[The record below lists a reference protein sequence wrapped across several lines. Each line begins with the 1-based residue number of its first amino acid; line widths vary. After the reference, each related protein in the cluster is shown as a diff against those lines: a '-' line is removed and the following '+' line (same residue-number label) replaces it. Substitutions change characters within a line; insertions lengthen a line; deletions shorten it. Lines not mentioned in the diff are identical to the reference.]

1 MSSRKIGRLVA
12 AAFLLLPLAGVAE
25 NICQTRCSR
34 AGQNVINDLELRS
47 AYVNT
52 GCQRH
57 TSLTWEQCVQKNRP
71 QATAA
76 TASPAQRPQ
85 TSRTQQGSSD
95 PAKPQLPEQLA
106 GPGGP
111 PAPTVSSETK
121 PPEGTR
127 TQDPT
132 TAGRPST
139 SAGAQPDYSLTA
151 VCKEN
156 PERCRL
162 GSPTSTGTE
171 QGSPSVNGAP
181 AVAAVTTN
189 PVSSPAPER
198 GPDVSGEFKPVSS
211 PEKDGEDSFLKKHLW
226 RNSFDDAADANKKAA
241 KSCGHGE
248 LCEGAS
254 KTAGKVSKEQETM
267 ADVSRVSDA
276 VGMAA
281 VGATALNELRKKSDQ
296 QKSLE
301 SVAKVHKAAGAAN
314 IAAGATDL
322 GLAGYAWLS
331 QKKRLETERDS
342 VNEQLK
348 KISTAAANDPRFK
361 DQKYRD
367 AFVAE
372 LTARKNGIEK
382 ELNAAIDKTT
392 TASVQH
398 AKWGAG
404 KLASGLAAAK
414 FAKSATKQADDMK
427 SLRQAT
433 QVQAYTGNLYGV
445 GIPPAYQNNN
455 PQVQLTGTASTNT
468 IGNSPVG
475 GNSLPGTGSSS
486 LSSQG
491 LNALQQTASRKGG
504 SAISGG
510 GPGGTGPSSN
520 NSGGASR
527 SPASLHV
534 EVTKGGLSENS
545 SSWGSGSG
553 TPFHGGS
560 GGESSSPGP
569 FGDIM
574 QTILGQQEKAEGQR
588 TPATINDALVGES
601 TMVEAGVVS
610 ADSNKTLFDL
620 VKTKH
625 IQMVNRGRLSAEGS
639 K

>member
-1 MSSRKIGRLVA
+1 MKLLTVFLFGLVALPVRSEADDWVKRCAEWRDSKKYNDAELIKFGCGSAPAVPRIGRATSRPGQPASPAAKPQATQAQPTGAFPPMGDFGSEPPKTAGTGTPAGVTSTKPQTEATVTGAESTTGSPSGASVA
-12 AAFLLLPLAGVAE
+12 AA
-25 NICQTRCSR
+25 
-34 AGQNVINDLELRS
+34 
-47 AYVNT
+47 
-52 GCQRH
+52 
-57 TSLTWEQCVQKNRP
+57 
-71 QATAA
+71 
-76 TASPAQRPQ
+76 
-85 TSRTQQGSSD
+85 
-95 PAKPQLPEQLA
+95 
-106 GPGGP
+106 
-111 PAPTVSSETK
+111 
-121 PPEGTR
+121 
-127 TQDPT
+127 
-132 TAGRPST
+132 
-139 SAGAQPDYSLTA
+139 
-151 VCKEN
+151 
-156 PERCRL
+156 
-162 GSPTSTGTE
+162 
-171 QGSPSVNGAP
+171 
-181 AVAAVTTN
+181 
-189 PVSSPAPER
+189 
-198 GPDVSGEFKPVSS
+198 PDVSNEFKPVSS
-211 PEKDGEDSFLKKHLW
+211 SEKDGEDSFLKKHLW

-281 VGATALNELRKKSDQ
+281 VGATALNELRKKQDQ

-314 IAAGATDL
+314 LAAGATDL

-331 QKKRLETERDS
+331 QKKRLEEEAKSIEAKLNSISSPEALTKQFGNNQAKKEAFIAG
-342 VNEQLK
+342 LK
-348 KISTAAANDPRFK
+348 TRK
-361 DQKYRD
+361 D
-367 AFVAE
+367 A
-372 LTARKNGIEK
+372 IEK

-392 TASVQH
+392 TASIQH

-404 KLASGLAAAK
+404 KLASGLAATK

-427 SLRQAT
+427 SLSQAT
-433 QVQAYTGNLYGV
+433 KVQAYTGNMYGV

-455 PQVQLTGTASTNT
+455 PQVQLTGAASTNT

-491 LNALQQTASRKGG
+491 LNALQQTANRKGG

-510 GPGGTGPSSN
+510 GPGGTGPSSSN
-520 NSGGASR
+520 LGGASR

-534 EVTKGGLSENS
+534 EVSKGGPSESS

-553 TPFHGGS
+553 TPFHGG
-560 GGESSSPGP
+560 GESASPGP

-574 QTILGQQEKAEGQR
+574 QTILGQQEKTENQR
-588 TPATINDALVGES
+588 APAAINDAVVGEA